1 MAQQT
6 RPRRAAGLTAQSAG
20 PELRTGTYIGFP
32 DRCYDRQKG
41 LAARSETHEYLLVYH
56 ILMKNKRLTIA
67 LAVFGL
73 LAGCAEE
80 APPRSVTEF
89 RENPIL
95 LEATIV
101 LCAQN
106 RSTMKYEVECV
117 NAREAI
123 NLMARDEAEANRED
137 LEAQSERKRRA
148 LRRAQEA
155 AAESRRRAA
164 EAERL
169 RREAEYLG
177 QFESL
182 PVELA
187 VEGSPVMPA
196 EEQPLLV
203 PEEKNQPAAEEAV
216 PGAGSDLD
224 AIRKELERR
233 NN

>member
-1 MAQQT
+1 
-6 RPRRAAGLTAQSAG
+6 
-20 PELRTGTYIGFP
+20 
-32 DRCYDRQKG
+32 
-41 LAARSETHEYLLVYH
+41 
-56 ILMKNKRLTIA
+56 MKNNRLTIT
-67 LAVFGL
+67 LGVFVL
-73 LAGCAEE
+73 LVGCAKE
-80 APPRSVTEF
+80 APPRTVAEY

-101 LCAQN
+101 VCAQN

-123 NLMARDEAEANRED
+123 NLMARDEEIANREE

-182 PVELA
+182 PVDP
-187 VEGSPVMPA
+187 VVGGDTVMPA
-196 EEQPLLV
+196 NEPTVVV
-203 PEEKNQPAAEEAV
+203 PEEDDQPAATEAV
-216 PGAGSDLD
+216 PAAVRDLD
-224 AIRKELERR
+224 DIRKELERR

>member
-41 LAARSETHEYLLVYH
+41 LAARSETHEYLLIYH

-196 EEQPLLV
+196 VEQPLLV

-216 PGAGSDLD
+216 PAAGSDLD

>member
-1 MAQQT
+1 MCGHTIPAFTIQ
-6 RPRRAAGLTAQSAG
+6 RPNQLA
-20 PELRTGTYIGFP
+20 PNCELAPIGFP
-32 DRCYDRQKG
+32 DRCYDRQNG
-41 LAARSETHEYLLVYH
+41 LAVCSETRLTYH
-56 ILMKNKRLTIA
+56 ILMKNKHLTIA
-67 LAVFGL
+67 LGAFGL

-95 LEATIV
+95 LEATMV

-164 EAERL
+164 EADRL

-177 QFESL
+177 QFEPL